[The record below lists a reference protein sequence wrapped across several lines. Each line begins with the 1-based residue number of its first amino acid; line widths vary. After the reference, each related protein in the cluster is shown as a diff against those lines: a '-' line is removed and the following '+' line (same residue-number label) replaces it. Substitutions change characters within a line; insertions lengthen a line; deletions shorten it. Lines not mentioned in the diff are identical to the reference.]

1 MFVLF
6 ILGLKNVKI
15 NVKFLNEV
23 KFVRDCFRIFD
34 LENLF
39 SCLDVIFMQFLLRKI
54 ECKELEI
61 KCIEY
66 VIRYKVLGFY
76 EK

>member
-6 ILGLKNVKI
+6 ILGLKKVKI

-39 SCLDVIFMQFLLRKI
+39 SNLDVIFM
-54 ECKELEI
+54 
-61 KCIEY
+61 
-66 VIRYKVLGFY
+66 
-76 EK
+76 